1 MPHTENR
8 TFSPSSTFVT
18 FVSAR
23 GLDILYDVSSLIQ
36 GLVPKSRKEMFLFPM
51 SIANTAI
58 ARNGSPCST
67 SKYSIDQRVLAK
79 KKKTNDGNRFLQSRG
94 AHAATVATTAAKRRR
109 RTDWSFHGVRA
120 SADDEKSEEDGRGQ
134 DMDESLIG
142 RPINAKI
149 NPITAEPLVKGQ
161 ITAIVT
167 GAVSVAIA
175 VLYLCLVQVMDSRE
189 MVPPVEEEAY
199 GDGSVVQVAA
209 RVEKKKSKAM
219 ATNEKAFEQQF
230 EMVEI
235 E

>member
-1 MPHTENR
+1 
-8 TFSPSSTFVT
+8 
-18 FVSAR
+18 
-23 GLDILYDVSSLIQ
+23 
-36 GLVPKSRKEMFLFPM
+36 MFLFPM

-79 KKKTNDGNRFLQSRG
+79 KKKTNDGHRFLQSRG
-94 AHAATVATTAAKRRR
+94 AHAATVATTTAKRRR

-120 SADDEKSEEDGRGQ
+120 SGDDEKSEEDGRAIVNARTTAQKQ

-142 RPINAKI
+142 RPINAKM

-199 GDGSVVQVAA
+199 GDGSVVQAAA